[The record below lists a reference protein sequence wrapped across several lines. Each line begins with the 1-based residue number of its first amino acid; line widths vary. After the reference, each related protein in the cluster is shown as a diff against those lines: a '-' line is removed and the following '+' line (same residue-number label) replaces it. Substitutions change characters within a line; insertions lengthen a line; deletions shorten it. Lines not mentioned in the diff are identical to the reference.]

1 MNILLVDDDPMV
13 RQTLK
18 FGLEA
23 AGFSVLQAC
32 NGRECLEVLKSGVV
46 DVIVTDIVMP
56 EFEGIE
62 LITQLRLS
70 GSQIP
75 IIAMTGGSLN
85 PQLGSAVT
93 ATDVYLRAA
102 RVLGAT
108 RTLAKPFKTACL
120 VAEIRACLTTPD
132 ATA

>member
-108 RTLAKPFKTACL
+108 RALAKPFKTACL
-120 VAEIRACLTTPD
+120 VAEIRACLATPD

>member
-1 MNILLVDDDPMV
+1 MNILLVDDDAMV

-23 AGFSVLQAC
+23 AGFSVLEAA
-32 NGRECLEVLKSGVV
+32 NGRECLDVLDAESV

-62 LITQLRLS
+62 LITQLRTS
-70 GSQIP
+70 GSKIP
-75 IIAMTGGSLN
+75 IVAMTGGSLN
-85 PQLGSAVT
+85 PHITSAVR
-93 ATDVYLRAA
+93 ASEIYLKTA

-108 RTLAKPFKTACL
+108 RTLTKPFKIATL
-120 VAEIRACLTTPD
+120 LAEIRACLTAPD
-132 ATA
+132 VAA

>member
-1 MNILLVDDDPMV
+1 
-13 RQTLK
+13 
-18 FGLEA
+18 
-23 AGFSVLQAC
+23 
-32 NGRECLEVLKSGVV
+32 
-46 DVIVTDIVMP
+46 MP

-70 GSQIP
+70 GSEIP

-108 RTLAKPFKTACL
+108 RTLTKPFKSCL
-120 VAEIRACLTTPD
+120 PRCRVGPVSPTPD